1 MGRSVSYPS
10 EALVVTFAN
19 PEYDCATCEEHGGKG
34 KVPCDCSDPT
44 SALSAEERAEC
55 EDCAGTGVV
64 DCPADCYNGKRS
76 MDELNL
82 VDPRIPLTAQLRG
95 VRRAAAHICD
105 ALAADNPRFD
115 PTQFLKACGY
125 GATSMNPRDPALDL
139 RPLPDEA
146 TRRALNAR

>member
-1 MGRSVSYPS
+1 MTRKDYVLLAKAIRDTQERIKSQ
-10 EALVVTFAN
+10 F
-19 PEYDCATCEEHGGKG
+19 
-34 KVPCDCSDPT
+34 
-44 SALSAEERAEC
+44 EERRRA
-55 EDCAGTGVV
+55 
-64 DCPADCYNGKRS
+64 
-76 MDELNL
+76 DELNL